1 MRRRDF
7 IKVIGGAAAAW
18 PLAVLAQQPNRVR
31 RLGVLIGF
39 GESDPKVRAGSQRS
53 IKNLRYWV
61 GLTEATTF
69 ASIIAGYAGADADQ
83 VRAAAKELVDLAPDV
98 LLAYAPPAVVA
109 LQRETRSIPIV
120 FTQVSNPVEVPAL
133 LRPWRGPAAI
143 SLALP
148 ALSGP
153 LAGNGWRR

>member
-39 GESDPKVRAGSQRS
+39 GESDPEGQSRLTAFHQELAVLGWADGSN
-53 IKNLRYWV
+53 NLRIDYRR
-61 GLTEATTF
+61 
-69 ASIIAGYAGADADQ
+69 YAGANADQ

-120 FTQVSNPVEVPAL
+120 FTQIGDPVGSGKICEMGKCDTETGG
-133 LRPWRGPAAI
+133 RRHRGV
-143 SLALP
+143 
-148 ALSGP
+148 
-153 LAGNGWRR
+153 R